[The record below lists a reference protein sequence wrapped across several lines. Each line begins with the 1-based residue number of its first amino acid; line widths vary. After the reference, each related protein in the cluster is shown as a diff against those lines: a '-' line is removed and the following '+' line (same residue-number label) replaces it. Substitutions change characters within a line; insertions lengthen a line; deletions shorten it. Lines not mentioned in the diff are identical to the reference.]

1 MKSDKPVVLVKDV
14 CKTYKLDQLEVP
26 VLFDIHFSVDS
37 GEFVSI
43 MGPSGCG
50 KSTLMNLIGCLDR
63 PTSGSIR
70 LDSVDISK
78 LHDTELAKIRN
89 RKIGFVFQTFNLL
102 PRLSSIENVEL
113 PLIYSGI
120 TSAERDKKAK
130 EALDSVG
137 ILSRAA
143 HMPNQLSGGERQRVA
158 IARAIVNSPSV
169 ILADEPTGNLDSR
182 SGQEVM
188 KIFDKLNSSG
198 VTIIMVTHDTNI
210 AERGSRLVRLFD
222 GRIIEDKKIK

>member
-1 MKSDKPVVLVKDV
+1 LKSDKPVVLVKDV
-14 CKTYKLDQLEVP
+14 SKTYKLDQLEVP
-26 VLFDIHFSVDS
+26 VLFDIQFSVDS

-63 PTSGSIR
+63 PTSGSMR

-78 LHDTELAKIRN
+78 LPDTELAKIRN
-89 RKIGFVFQTFNLL
+89 QKIGFVFQTFNLL
-102 PRLSSIENVEL
+102 PRLSSLENVEL

-158 IARAIVNSPSV
+158 IARAVVNSPSV

-182 SGQEVM
+182 SGEEVM
-188 KIFDKLNSSG
+188 KIFDRLNASG
-198 VTIIMVTHDTNI
+198 VTIIMVTHDMNI
-210 AERGSRLVRLFD
+210 AQRGSRLVRLFD

>member
-1 MKSDKPVVLVKDV
+1 
-14 CKTYKLDQLEVP
+14 
-26 VLFDIHFSVDS
+26 
-37 GEFVSI
+37 

-63 PTSGSIR
+63 PTSGSMR

-78 LHDTELAKIRN
+78 LPDTELAKIRN
-89 RKIGFVFQTFNLL
+89 QKIGFVFQTFNLL
-102 PRLSSIENVEL
+102 PRLSSLENVEL

-158 IARAIVNSPSV
+158 IARAVVNSPSV

-182 SGQEVM
+182 SGEEVM
-188 KIFDKLNSSG
+188 KIFDRLNASG
-198 VTIIMVTHDTNI
+198 VTIIMVTHDMNI
-210 AERGSRLVRLFD
+210 AQRGSRLVRLFD

>member
-1 MKSDKPVVLVKDV
+1 MKSDKSVVLVKDV

-26 VLFDIHFSVDS
+26 VLFDIQFSVDS

-63 PTSGSIR
+63 PTSGSMR

-78 LHDTELAKIRN
+78 LPDTELAKIRN
-89 RKIGFVFQTFNLL
+89 QKIGFVFQTFNLL
-102 PRLSSIENVEL
+102 PRLSSLENVEL

-158 IARAIVNSPSV
+158 IARAVVNSPSV

-182 SGQEVM
+182 SGEEVM
-188 KIFDKLNSSG
+188 KIFDRLNASG
-198 VTIIMVTHDTNI
+198 VTIIMVTHDMNI
-210 AERGSRLVRLFD
+210 AQRGSRLVRLFD